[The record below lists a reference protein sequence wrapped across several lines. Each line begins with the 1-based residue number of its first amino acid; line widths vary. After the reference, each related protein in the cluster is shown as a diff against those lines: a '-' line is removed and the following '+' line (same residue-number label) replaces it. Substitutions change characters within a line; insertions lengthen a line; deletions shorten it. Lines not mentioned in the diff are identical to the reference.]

1 MAVAKSLSRF
11 RFAEPS
17 SFRLDAIAG
26 ELLVIAPMQ
35 SRATYSAFSNPDFR
49 HRIYT
54 RVVAVYLQQCA
65 GDELH
70 IDAVTC
76 REQLVSTAISGKFA
90 SGISTA
96 PMIQL
101 CLHYRWFDRDQRYV
115 NANLRPPCPP

>member
-17 SFRLDAIAG
+17 SFRLDAIAS

-54 RVVAVYLQQCA
+54 RVVAVYLQQSA
-65 GDELH
+65 GKNPNF
-70 IDAVTC
+70 DAATC
-76 REQLVSTAISGKFA
+76 RQPLVSTAISGKLA
-90 SGISTA
+90 SR
-96 PMIQL
+96 L
-101 CLHYRWFDRDQRYV
+101 
-115 NANLRPPCPP
+115 